1 MKKWNK
7 RQRIIAA
14 AILFAIL
21 VSLGTA
27 VIVAVR
33 HQKSAPS
40 SGNQIINQYRKN
52 LPELK
57 KTAEAHQDDV
67 DAQKNYA
74 IALYASGDLKT
85 AKTQY
90 EAIAKT
96 SPDATT
102 YNNLANI
109 YRDLG
114 QTNDAVSA
122 YMKAIELDKTLV
134 NSYANL
140 ANVQLY
146 TLKNPD
152 DAMTTYQKGLAA
164 LPDNSQLEFLLGI
177 AYEQDGQT
185 DKAQQTYEHILTYEP
200 NNSGAKAGL
209 IRVSETAK

>member
-27 VIVAVR
+27 VIVAVH
-33 HQKSAPS
+33 HQKSTPS

-57 KTAEAHQDDV
+57 KTAEAHQDDI

-114 QTNDAVSA
+114 QTNDAVYA

-146 TLKNPD
+146 TLKNPA